1 MAQWFG
7 VWRTPEQSVAASE
20 LIEHPID
27 MQIPIPDLLLRAIA
41 TVLESG
47 PQEVVACRAAHCRRL
62 LQRRS
67 ELEVDEASLHDGLDS
82 QVRAVLKDKKI
93 LLWKELL
100 VETEFADLD
109 IVDEVL
115 GGIKLVGTASTS
127 NEFPAGFTAAQQ
139 SVKQLQSQ
147 SIWRRRASVGKC
159 TPSGDPE
166 ADEELWRQS
175 LQEVDD
181 GWLAGPYYSEDEVSK
196 LLDTSDWICTRRFPL
211 KQTSKVRLIDDGL
224 ESGLNSAFSCYNKLR
239 LMDMDA
245 VVALSHTV
253 LQAFNSRGVFNIRLS
268 DGTILEGP
276 VHKAWGSQARLLGR
290 TLDLMAA
297 YKQLAVSPLQNF
309 VRALVA
315 YDPVLQRPAYF
326 IFNALPFGATS

>member
-1 MAQWFG
+1 ML
-7 VWRTPEQSVAASE
+7 PL

-47 PQEVVACRAAHCRRL
+47 PQEVVACRAAHCRRR
-62 LQRRS
+62 LQRRP

-100 VETEFADLD
+100 VETAFADLD

-127 NEFPAGFTAAQQ
+127 NEFPVGFTAAQQ

-159 TPSGDPE
+159 RRSGDPE
-166 ADEELWRQS
+166 ADEELWRP
-175 LQEVDD
+175 D
-181 GWLAGPYYSEDEVSK
+181 
-196 LLDTSDWICTRRFPL
+196 
-211 KQTSKVRLIDDGL
+211 LI
-224 ESGLNSAFSCYNKLR
+224 
-239 LMDMDA
+239 
-245 VVALSHTV
+245 
-253 LQAFNSRGVFNIRLS
+253 IRK
-268 DGTILEGP
+268 T
-276 VHKAWGSQARLLGR
+276 K
-290 TLDLMAA
+290 
-297 YKQLAVSPLQNF
+297 
-309 VRALVA
+309 
-315 YDPVLQRPAYF
+315 
-326 IFNALPFGATS
+326 